1 MPQPATKDEEMKN
14 TLTVIFSFFA
24 FVVIV
29 GSFALQLAAAV
40 LTLAARCQVTDR
52 NGREPVCT

>member
-1 MPQPATKDEEMKN
+1 MKN

-29 GSFALQLAAAV
+29 GSFALQFVAAV
-40 LTLAARCQVTDR
+40 LTHLQHAVK
-52 NGREPVCT
+52 